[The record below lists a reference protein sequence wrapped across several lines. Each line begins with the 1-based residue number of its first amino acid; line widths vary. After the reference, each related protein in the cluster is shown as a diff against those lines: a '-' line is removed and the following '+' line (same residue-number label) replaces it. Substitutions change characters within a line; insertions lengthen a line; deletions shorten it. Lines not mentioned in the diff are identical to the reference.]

1 MNLATVGLMCVA
13 LGGVALAQHDASVH
27 DQHMADV
34 KKHGAEAMGFDQNKT
49 THHFRLYKDGGAV
62 EVQANDP
69 ADTASIG
76 QIRDHLKQQA
86 KRFSAGDF
94 GVPQHTHGRVP
105 PGTETMTR
113 LRSKIQY
120 EFQPTERGGRLRITI
135 ADAQALAAVHQFLRF
150 QIEDHATGDKT
161 SIE

>member
-1 MNLATVGLMCVA
+1 VRHANLLWAGILAGSVC
-13 LGGVALAQHDASVH
+13 LAQHNPSTH

-34 KKHGAEAMGFDQNKT
+34 KKHGAEAMGFDQDRT

-76 QIRDHLKQQA
+76 QIRDHLREQA
-86 KRFSAGDF
+86 KKFAAGDF
-94 GVPQHTHGRVP
+94 GAPQRTHGQVP
-105 PGTETMTR
+105 PGVETMNR

-120 EFQPTERGGRLRITI
+120 EFRATESGGRLRITTT
-135 ADAQALAAVHQFLRF
+135 DTQALAAVHDFLRF

-161 SIE
+161 SVE

>member
-1 MNLATVGLMCVA
+1 MNFATLGLVCVV
-13 LGGVALAQHDASVH
+13 LSSFCLVQHDASVH

-34 KKHGAEAMGFDQNKT
+34 KKHGAEAMGFDQDKT

-62 EVQANDP
+62 EVQANDS

-86 KRFSAGDF
+86 KKFAVGDF
-94 GVPQHTHGRVP
+94 AAPQHTHGQVP
-105 PGTETMTR
+105 PGVDTMTR

-120 EFQPTERGGRLRITI
+120 EFQPTERGGRLRITT
-135 ADAQALAAVHQFLRF
+135 ADAQALAAVHDFLRF
-150 QIEDHATGDKT
+150 QIEDHRTGDKT
-161 SIE
+161 SVE